1 MIQQKFDASFEFL
14 YFVFL
19 LLVLAG
25 HGFCTISHFYS
36 FRPGTDFAR
45 CQTFTRFGR
54 ARLCAR
60 CHTFTRFGRTWLFAR
75 RHTFTRFGQMQN
87 SSSPVL
93 CVHGIRVVLHR
104 CFSSRPADRWALK
117 KVRNRVLTNSA
128 ESISLKSGTRFTGSS
143 RNAISR
149 LARFSQGP
157 LSQRTRANYA
167 HLTIGTHSNLLQGA
181 VGIRFGIAGNRIII
195 A

>member
-1 MIQQKFDASFEFL
+1 MHNIT
-14 YFVFL
+14 L
-19 LLVLAG
+19 LLVSAG
-25 HGFCTISHFYS
+25 HGLCTMSDFHSFRPGTTLRTMSHFYS
-36 FRPGTDFAR
+36 FRPDMAFSAR
-45 CQTFTRFGR
+45 CRIV
-54 ARLCAR
+54 RLPFSVCTEYA
-60 CHTFTRFGRTWLFAR
+60 LFCIDA
-75 RHTFTRFGQMQN
+75 
-87 SSSPVL
+87 
-93 CVHGIRVVLHR
+93 
-104 CFSSRPADRWALK
+104 FSSRPADRWALK

>member
-1 MIQQKFDASFEFL
+1 MHHLNFYILFF
-14 YFVFL
+14 
-19 LLVLAG
+19 
-25 HGFCTISHFYS
+25 FYS
-36 FRPGTDFAR
+36 FWPDMAFA
-45 CQTFTRFGR
+45 QYHTFTRFGR
-54 ARLCAR
+54 ARTLHDVRLSLVSAGHDFAHGVTLLLVSAGHGFLHDVTLLLVSAR
-60 CHTFTRFGRTWLFAR
+60 CRIVRLPFSVCTEYALFCIDA
-75 RHTFTRFGQMQN
+75 
-87 SSSPVL
+87 
-93 CVHGIRVVLHR
+93 
-104 CFSSRPADRWALK
+104 FSSRPADRWALK